1 MAEDQPHASPFAGL
15 NGTTTDDASVADTDN
30 TPGGSKR
37 DSIDL
42 HQASLDRSSTHF
54 STGGRG
60 LAADDLLTGYVR
72 RQLSVTKEGWDDIA
86 QYLAKQTRMQRFSAK
101 AKAGVVRMMGRTA
114 PSDEPDDQDLEDPE
128 AFSRSGTRCWH
139 SKWPQEHSICG
150 LPLIHPQSY
159 ITSIESTVMALVD
172 ATYSAFIVPIGIA
185 FESFV
190 NGITWTVVCD
200 LVAGALFNIDIF
212 ILLHTGFIIT
222 HNLRR
227 KVVMNGNLIAWFY
240 CRRGALITDVLS
252 AIPFWVEL
260 GLVVIAGN
268 RSRGLTLQVFLALRL
283 FRLVRLARFM
293 KGIFNQL
300 GSRST
305 GILGKL
311 ISSSVIYF
319 MLTVYAACALI
330 NLLGCI
336 WYFTARREGLA
347 NSWLTSV
354 AGQDLSASSHP
365 RQYVAAI
372 YYAMTTITTVGYGDV
387 TAHTAAEELVA
398 IFIMFIGVLFFGF
411 LIGSLGDLLEK
422 SSKAARRAAVLRSK
436 FDDVEAWMRKR
447 RLPREMRNEITTFYA
462 DIWVRQSD
470 WKDEQFFAELPAMT
484 RSRVAGYMLRNVLQ
498 TSDIFRCL
506 SKEARERIAG
516 KVRPRMVSPGFD
528 LCEQGDEAECLWI
541 LQEGEILI
549 LRDHQEVGMLE
560 PPAVIGESVILPELG
575 GHRAFT
581 FRAVTWCTVWEL
593 RLADI
598 QMLLNVYPELLDKM
612 VHAFK
617 LRLLQ
622 HISLSADA
630 EDKLEAMLHRE
641 SKRGPTT
648 TSQSAAPL
656 NVPLREAVASAVAGD
671 VAPLEHM
678 LEEPSVP
685 TGDNN
690 DKPQA
695 GRDPPHAAPASTT
708 PASNQQPPAQPSGTG
723 LRHRHA
729 GAAAPSIAAARVSSH
744 DVVSHWQQLM
754 RAHCQQPISASE
766 LATRG
771 ARPVE
776 SETATATSG
785 GAQAGAGSEGQAA
798 TAAPCMAAAVGS
810 GARRVGF
817 ADAARRVAAGI
828 GADRAAAAS
837 AGAGAGPRSALAP
850 TAQTHPPTSAPAAAR
865 TAFPESSSGE
875 GDESVLA
882 RSRQAAARLR
892 TVNHSTDVPML
903 AALFARRLRAQAQAH
918 HDGRPPEQ
926 QQ

>member
-354 AGQDLSASSHP
+354 VRMPSLHGSYTVCDHLKSMTAIPGLYLVKIWNFSAGHEGRANSWVTYAVAGQDLSASSHP

-695 GRDPPHAAPASTT
+695 AVPA
-708 PASNQQPPAQPSGTG
+708 G
-723 LRHRHA
+723 
-729 GAAAPSIAAARVSSH
+729 
-744 DVVSHWQQLM
+744 
-754 RAHCQQPISASE
+754 
-766 LATRG
+766 
-771 ARPVE
+771 
-776 SETATATSG
+776 
-785 GAQAGAGSEGQAA
+785 
-798 TAAPCMAAAVGS
+798 
-810 GARRVGF
+810 
-817 ADAARRVAAGI
+817 
-828 GADRAAAAS
+828 
-837 AGAGAGPRSALAP
+837 
-850 TAQTHPPTSAPAAAR
+850 
-865 TAFPESSSGE
+865 
-875 GDESVLA
+875 
-882 RSRQAAARLR
+882 
-892 TVNHSTDVPML
+892 
-903 AALFARRLRAQAQAH
+903 
-918 HDGRPPEQ
+918 
-926 QQ
+926 